1 MPLLFVIVRCHH
13 RRHCKALNKQAAFD
27 SEFCWYAISIQASL
41 LQRKRN
47 SSEKLPYNLYHFVD
61 FVGLIRT
68 HDCDVTMVNGSSL
81 VLFIWFYSRSKVLTL
96 VVAIND
102 NMSTF
107 DEFQSNAK
115 WQIAYRN
122 SANVFPYQWGWMELC
137 REFHQEY
144 DLVTN
149 TL

>member
-1 MPLLFVIVRCHH
+1 MPLLFVVVWWHH
-13 RRHCKALNKQAAFD
+13 RRHCKALNKLVTFE

-41 LQRKRN
+41 LRRKRN
-47 SSEKLPYNLYHFVD
+47 SSAKVPYLYHSVD
-61 FVGLIRT
+61 FVGLILRT
-68 HDCDVTMVNGSSL
+68 IVMSQWWME
-81 VLFIWFYSRSKVLTL
+81 VLWFCLSDFTRARKVLTL
-96 VVAIND
+96 VVTIHD

-107 DEFQSNAK
+107 DEFQSDAK

-122 SANVFPYQWGWMELC
+122 SANVFPCQWEWMELC